1 MSLVVLNKGQ
11 RPRITAVDK
20 KGSKTGWLLR
30 FLVDATGRDTLLSGQ
45 LGLKRIDKQN
55 NTAAVFGHFR
65 NVPRRP
71 GDKAGMITVYC
82 SITAGSV

>member
-30 FLVDATGRDTLLSGQ
+30 FLVDATGRDTLLSASSDLSGS
-45 LGLKRIDKQN
+45 
-55 NTAAVFGHFR
+55 TSATT
-65 NVPRRP
+65 RRP
-71 GDKAGMITVYC
+71 CSAISAMSRAGPATKPE
-82 SITAGSV
+82 